1 MAYYI
6 QIQKENEIIIKKLYI
21 EEKSSIEDLKFEI
34 KKILKIPNNEQFLF
48 YKEFELND
56 DKKNLKD
63 YEIKKSDIII
73 LKNSNNN
80 NNTNN
85 NKSSNNNNDNINNN
99 ISFNNI
105 NNNKVFNNNSFNN
118 INNNNNKFK
127 NNSNNNNNNNNNFFN
142 NNSNNNINSN
152 NNNNRINNNS
162 NNNKNININNSNNNN
177 SNKIINNNNNITI
190 KIKNQYF
197 NENNEEVKKFHL
209 LPTKTIFDLKNE
221 IEKELKIEIHNQ
233 KIEIEN
239 NIELKNEEKINNFSS
254 KILFLKHFKEKIIIL
269 INKEEGK
276 LNFQFNDFNE
286 NNVILDIKKKI
297 FEYYKI
303 PIQNQILFY
312 ENEEKNNDFSL
323 INIQNKLILFEFEEL
338 IEITILN
345 YSKIFKVKKGINIL
359 KLKYLIEEKLKIP
372 FHSIKILD
380 EDFKDEIKNEEKL
393 EKNNRFNIKI
403 ICDLIIIDLIHNNEF
418 LIKIENEKNID
429 YLIKKIK
436 EEQKIEEDFYVYFNN
451 RKLYNLEIIDNI
463 IDNNY
468 LKAHYFQI
476 I

>member
-6 QIQKENEIIIKKLYI
+6 QIQYENRIIKEQLFI
-21 EEKSSIEDLKFEI
+21 NPESSIEDLKFEI
-34 KKILKIPNNEQFLF
+34 KKLFNFMVEDQILF
-48 YKEFELND
+48 YHEIELND
-56 DKKNLKD
+56 KKTLNDYQIKKN
-63 YEIKKSDIII
+63 EII
-73 LKNSNNN
+73 LLKV
-80 NNTNN
+80 N
-85 NKSSNNNNDNINNN
+85 NKKNDISN
-99 ISFNNI
+99 
-105 NNNKVFNNNSFNN
+105 
-118 INNNNNKFK
+118 
-127 NNSNNNNNNNNNFFN
+127 
-142 NNSNNNINSN
+142 
-152 NNNNRINNNS
+152 
-162 NNNKNININNSNNNN
+162 
-177 SNKIINNNNNITI
+177 III

-197 NENNEEVKKFHL
+197 NENNEEVKEFNL
-209 LPTKTIFDLKNE
+209 LPKKTIFDLKNE

-233 KIEIEN
+233 KIENEN
-239 NIELKNEEKINNFSS
+239 KIELKNEEKIFNFSS

-269 INKEEGK
+269 INKEEQK
-276 LNFQFNDFNE
+276 SNFKFNDFNE

-297 FEYYKI
+297 NEKFKI

-323 INIQNKLILFEFEEL
+323 TNIKNKFILFEFEEL

>member
-6 QIQKENEIIIKKLYI
+6 QIQKENDIIIKKLYI
-21 EEKSSIEDLKFEI
+21 NPDSSIEDLKYEI
-34 KKILKIPNNEQFLF
+34 NKKLKISNNEQFLF

-118 INNNNNKFK
+118 
-127 NNSNNNNNNNNNFFN
+127 
-142 NNSNNNINSN
+142 NNSNNNINNNNFINNNSN
-152 NNNNRINNNS
+152 NNNSSINNNNNSINNNS
-162 NNNKNININNSNNNN
+162 NNNKNNNNINNSNNNN
-177 SNKIINNNNNITI
+177 GNNIINNNNNIII

-197 NENNEEVKKFHL
+197 NENNEEVKEFNL

-297 FEYYKI
+297 FDYYKI

-359 KLKYLIEEKLKIP
+359 KFKHLIEEKLKIP

-380 EDFKDEIKNEEKL
+380 ENFKDEIKNEIKL

-403 ICDLIIIDLIHNNEF
+403 ICDLIIIDLIHNKEF

-429 YLIKKIK
+429 FLIKKIK

-476 I
+476 FNK